1 MMLTK
6 CYLVHGGEPCQTEE
20 IITAINKLAAKEGY
34 NKKVV
39 FEIYAHFAWEELL
52 NECQNL
58 DLFAPRTLME
68 LRLHSDTVNKQG
80 SKVLE
85 SILQQQDQGLCVVIR
100 AGKLQSQT
108 LNANWAKLVQKNGK
122 IHLAKPISPQQWPT
136 WLSKQLAQHGFT
148 PEQNALECIIKS
160 YEGNLLAARQFINKI
175 AMVLPKGTL
184 TPEQIKPYLETNTNF
199 VVFELINAALS
210 GNIPRTY
217 QVFQQLKDSAEPL
230 LVLWSLSKEIRQL
243 IVIKHNPHA
252 AQELGLWQDSLLRLK
267 NASAR
272 LDMQKLTQLMH
283 MAKNADFMI
292 KGASHGNI
300 WEHLLT
306 MSLILA
312 GDEIITIGELSV

>member
-1 MMLTK
+1 MLAK

-20 IITAINKLAAKEGY
+20 IIATINQLAAKEGY
-34 NKKVV
+34 NKKAV

-80 SKVLE
+80 SKAIE
-85 SILQQQDQGLCVVIR
+85 SILQQQDKDLCIIIR

-108 LNANWAKLVQKNGK
+108 LNSSWAKLIQKNGK
-122 IHLAKPISPQQWPT
+122 IHLAKPIPQQQWPA
-136 WLSKQLAQHGFT
+136 WLSKQLTQHGFI
-148 PEQNALECIIKS
+148 PERDTLECIATS
-160 YEGNLLAARQFINKI
+160 YEGNLLAAKQFVTKI

-184 TPEQIKPYLETNTNF
+184 TTEQIKPYLETNNNF
-199 VVFELINAALS
+199 VVFELINAALN

-217 QVFQQLKDSAEPL
+217 QVLQQLKDSAEPL
-230 LVLWSLSKEIRQL
+230 LVLWALSKEIRQL
-243 IVIKHNPHA
+243 IVIKHNPLA
-252 AQELGLWQDSLLRLK
+252 IQELGLWQESLSRLK
-267 NASAR
+267 NASVR
-272 LDMQKLTQLMH
+272 LDMQKLKQLMH
-283 MAKNADFMI
+283 MAKTADFMI
-292 KGASHGNI
+292 KGVNHGDI
-300 WEHLLT
+300 WENLLT